1 MADVDRRTGPIKF
14 EDTHPGA
21 KGKTLAEKMRDKTD
35 ELYEEWMKYTGDDAD
50 IHQGRIEG
58 ACEMMAIL
66 TSTTSDLQWDSTEA
80 RYEDRE
86 RQKANAKNT

>member
-1 MADVDRRTGPIKF
+1 MELKNS
-14 EDTHPGA
+14 HPGLP
-21 KGKTLAEKMRDKTD
+21 GKTLAQKMRDKTD
-35 ELYEEWMKYTGDDAD
+35 ELYNEWMQYTGDDAD

-80 RYEDRE
+80 RYEDRQ
-86 RQKANAKNT
+86 RQARN